1 MTAEEMK
8 QQKARNLRYKKPLM
22 RDMSL
27 EYIQTAIWDMQDAIG
42 DVQWFVDDENNL
54 VAALDGDE
62 DEAWSFRMAFSD
74 LAAELEYFENDLRQE
89 WVPECFDELF
99 PAACRPDEFG
109 GMIGFDDYE
118 QDYYGLSSWEVESAQ
133 RDCERRICRMTK
145 KEILEAVGQC
155 LRIYASYTALRYRYD
170 CLEASLEIIRGQNL
184 EHLKLIKA
192 IEEQY
197 EKANEESDGFR
208 YKYHKSI
215 DTLDKMLNQ
224 VPQEY
229 WIQ

>member
-74 LAAELEYFENDLRQE
+74 LAAELEQFERDLQEE

-99 PAACRPDEFG
+99 PAVCRPNEFG
-109 GMIGFDDYE
+109 GMLGFDDYE
-118 QDYYGLSSWEVESAQ
+118 QDYYCLSSWEAESTQ

-155 LRIYASYTALRYRYD
+155 LRVYASFVALRYRYD
-170 CLEASLEIIRGQNL
+170 CLEASLNIIREKNL

-197 EKANEESDGFR
+197 KIAEEESDGF
-208 YKYHKSI
+208 KYQYAPSVQKY
-215 DTLDKMLNQ
+215 DEMLQQ

>member
-1 MTAEEMK
+1 MTAEELK

-27 EYIQTAIWDMQDAIG
+27 DAIRTWIWDVGDQIG

-54 VAALDGDE
+54 VNALDGDE
-62 DEAWSFRMAFSD
+62 DEAWAFKFAFSD
-74 LAAELEYFENDLRQE
+74 LAAELERFERDLQEE

-99 PAACRPDEFG
+99 PAACRPNEFG
-109 GMIGFDDYE
+109 GMLGFDDYE
-118 QDYYGLSSWEVESAQ
+118 QDYYGLSSWEAESAQ

-145 KEILEAVGQC
+145 KEILDAVGQC

-192 IEEQY
+192 IDEQY

-215 DTLDKMLNQ
+215 NALDKMLDQ

-229 WIQ
+229 WVQ

>member
-1 MTAEEMK
+1 MTAEDLK
-8 QQKARNLRYKKPLM
+8 QQKAKNLHYKKPLM

-27 EYIQTAIWDMQDAIG
+27 DAIRSAIWEMQDVVG
-42 DVQWFVDDENNL
+42 DVQWFVQDETNL
-54 VAALDGDE
+54 VNALDGDE
-62 DEAWSFRMAFSD
+62 DEAWAFRFAFSD
-74 LAAELEYFENDLRQE
+74 LAAELERFESDLREE

-99 PAACRPDEFG
+99 PAVCRPDEFG
-109 GMIGFDDYE
+109 GMLGFDAYE
-118 QDYYGLSSWEVESAQ
+118 QDYYGLSCWETESAQ
-133 RDCERRICRMTK
+133 RECEKRICRMTK

-192 IEEQY
+192 IDEQY

-215 DTLDKMLNQ
+215 DALDKMLGQ

-229 WIQ
+229 WVQ

>member
-99 PAACRPDEFG
+99 PAVCRDNEFG
-109 GMIGFDDYE
+109 GMLGYDSYENDYM
-118 QDYYGLSSWEVESAQ
+118 GLNRYEAEAASNEAGK
-133 RDCERRICRMTK
+133 RICRMTK
-145 KEILEAVGQC
+145 KELLDAVGQC
-155 LRIYASYTALRYRYD
+155 LRVYASFVSLRYRYD
-170 CLEASLEIIRGQNL
+170 CLEASLNIIREKNL

-197 EKANEESDGFR
+197 KIAEEESDGFK
-208 YKYHKSI
+208 YKYAPSVQKY
-215 DTLDKMLNQ
+215 DGMLWQ

>member
-1 MTAEEMK
+1 MTKEDLR
-8 QQKARNLRYKKPLM
+8 QQKAKALRYKKPLM

-27 EYIQTAIWDMQDAIG
+27 DAIRSAIWEMQDVVG
-42 DVQWFVDDENNL
+42 DVQWFVQDETNL
-54 VAALDGDE
+54 VNALDGDE
-62 DEAWSFRMAFSD
+62 DEAWAFRFAFSD
-74 LAAELEYFENDLRQE
+74 LAAGLERFESDLREE

-99 PAACRPDEFG
+99 PAVCRPNEFG
-109 GMIGFDDYE
+109 GMLGFDDYE
-118 QDYYGLSSWEVESAQ
+118 QDYYGLGRWEAESAQ
-133 RDCERRICRMTK
+133 REAEKRICRMTK

-155 LRIYASYTALRYRYD
+155 LHIYASYTALRYRYD

-192 IEEQY
+192 IDEQY
-197 EKANEESDGFR
+197 GIAEEESSGFR
-208 YKYHKSI
+208 YGFGKAI
-215 DTLDKMLNQ
+215 QVLDEMLDQ

>member
-1 MTAEEMK
+1 MTAEDLK
-8 QQKARNLRYKKPLM
+8 QQKAKNLRYKKPLM

-27 EYIQTAIWDMQDAIG
+27 DAIRTWIWDVYDTIT

-54 VAALDGDE
+54 VNALDGDE
-62 DEAWSFRMAFSD
+62 DEAWAFKFAFAD
-74 LAAELEYFENDLRQE
+74 LAAELDRFERDLQEE

-99 PAACRPDEFG
+99 PAVCRPDEFG
-109 GMIGFDDYE
+109 GMLGFDAYE
-118 QDYYGLSSWEVESAQ
+118 QDYYGLSCWETESAH
-133 RDCERRICRMTK
+133 RECEKRIFRMTK

-170 CLEASLEIIRGQNL
+170 CLETSLEIIRGQNL

-192 IEEQY
+192 IDEQY

-215 DTLDKMLNQ
+215 DALDEMLGK